1 MGIVGDGDD
10 GLGLVASLLDE
21 VGLTGTNGLTL
32 QVDVD
37 TLLLGLAL
45 LDGVLLDTL
54 DEVLAGA
61 GVLDVLNADADT
73 LLEVAVVDLLVED
86 DTDGGLGDVVDDTGL
101 TVVDLVGHTVQ
112 LLDFRPLFPGFA
124 LPMLYDRSGRSGES
138 AGRKFRNCTDP
149 FWTAPLTLRSTISPT
164 LKNIR

>member
-1 MGIVGDGDD
+1 MGIVGNGDD
-10 GLGLVASLLDE
+10 GLGLVVSLLDE
-21 VGLTGTNGLTL
+21 VGLTGANGLTL

-112 LLDFRPLFPGFA
+112 LLDSRPLFRVSRCSWWMIA
-124 LPMLYDRSGRSGES
+124 LDGRARAQEGILELY
-138 AGRKFRNCTDP
+138 
-149 FWTAPLTLRSTISPT
+149 
-164 LKNIR
+164 